1 MRERSAH
8 EATLRYQITREVL
21 ICMFSVVYGPF
32 VSVFQRADEDLWV
45 HEQTTSQKKRKD
57 QAGRNIKDYITVK

>member
-1 MRERSAH
+1 
-8 EATLRYQITREVL
+8 
-21 ICMFSVVYGPF
+21 MFSVVYGPF